1 MLEKIYLDFVA
12 ENNLSADP
20 SQVELVA
27 LLEKYRAEIEEKKRG
42 GLSSLLRLKTSSLN
56 AGVYVWGD
64 VGRGKSMLLNIF
76 FGALTTP
83 KKLHKHFHEFMIGIH
98 KELHSQQKQND
109 SGLKKKDFIIK
120 IADELAE
127 KYHVVYLDEL
137 QINNIADA
145 MLVGRLFKALQERG
159 VFVFFSSNFYPDELF
174 KDGLQ
179 RERFLPFI
187 ELLEA
192 KFDIFNLNNYRDYR
206 LDKLSQIASAYLF
219 PLSHAADAELEHIIH
234 ELTGSKTLREKVI
247 NIDDNRRI
255 TAHHS
260 YGNIAIF
267 SFSEL
272 CEIPLGAVDYLALC
286 QTFSTIVIK
295 NIPKLSEDRYNEALR
310 FITLIDCMYNTRTKL
325 ICTAE
330 VPAEKLYEHGKCA
343 FEFKRT
349 ISRLIEMQSAEYLG
363 FSMDNSQG
371 LDLSIP
377 SAN

>member
-1 MLEKIYLDFVA
+1 MEKTYLAFAA

-20 SQVELVA
+20 SQIELVA

-42 GLSSLLRLKTSSLN
+42 GLSSLLRLKASSLN

-98 KELHSQQKQND
+98 KDLHSQQKQND

-127 KYHVVYLDEL
+127 KYLVIYLDEL

-159 VFVFFSSNFYPDELF
+159 VYVFFSSNFYPDELF

-187 ELLEA
+187 DLVKA
-192 KFDIFNLNNYRDYR
+192 KFDVFNLNNYRDYR
-206 LDKLSQIASAYLF
+206 LDKLSKIASAYLF
-219 PLSHAADAELEHIIH
+219 PLSSASDAELERIIH
-234 ELTGSKTLREKVI
+234 DLTGSKALREKVI
-247 NIDDNRRI
+247 NIDENRSI

-267 SFSEL
+267 SFNEL
-272 CEIPLGAVDYLALC
+272 CEIPLGAIDYLALC
-286 QTFSTIVIK
+286 QTFSTIIIK
-295 NIPKLSEDRYNEALR
+295 NIPKLSEDRHNEALR

-330 VPAEKLYEHGKCA
+330 VPAAKLYERGKCA

-349 ISRLIEMQSAEYLG
+349 VSRLIEMQSAEYLG
-363 FSMDNSQG
+363 ASMDGNLG
-371 LDLSIP
+371 LDPHLPATI
-377 SAN
+377 

>member
-1 MLEKIYLDFVA
+1 MEKIYLDFAA

-42 GLSSLLRLKTSSLN
+42 GLSSLLRLKASSLR

-83 KKLHKHFHEFMIGIH
+83 KKLYKHFHEFMIGIH
-98 KELHSQQKQND
+98 KELHSQQKQNE

-127 KYHVVYLDEL
+127 KYHVIYLDEL

-159 VFVFFSSNFYPDELF
+159 VYVFFSSNFYPDELF

-187 ELLEA
+187 ELVNA
-192 KFDIFNLNNYRDYR
+192 NFDVFNLNNYRDYR
-206 LDKLSQIASAYLF
+206 LDKLSQIVSVYLF
-219 PLSHAADAELEHIIH
+219 PLSHAGDAELARIIND
-234 ELTGSKTLREKVI
+234 LTGSKMLRAKVI
-247 NIDDNRRI
+247 NIDDNRSI

-260 YGNIAIF
+260 YGNIAVF
-267 SFSEL
+267 SFGEL

-286 QTFSTIVIK
+286 QTFSTIIIK

-310 FITLIDCMYNTRTKL
+310 FITLIDCMYNSRTKL

-330 VPAEKLYEHGKCA
+330 VQAEKLYEHGKCA

-363 FSMDNSQG
+363 ASMDGSIG
-371 LDLSIP
+371 LDLTLPTTI
-377 SAN
+377 